1 MPEILSVLFALL
13 ILVALFKLFFDDL
26 EDLWTSVKSCCCW
39 FGFSIVSERW
49 AIFEWRSPK
58 TEQTGSRLFFWLA
71 IGALGGF
78 MLYHNLSK

>member
-1 MPEILSVLFALL
+1 MPEILSVLFTLL

-26 EDLWTSVKSCCCW
+26 EDLSASLKHFCW
-39 FGFSIVSERW
+39 WFTFEM
-49 AIFEWRSPK
+49 IFELSPE
-58 TEQTGSRLFFWLA
+58 TNRTGLRFFFWLA